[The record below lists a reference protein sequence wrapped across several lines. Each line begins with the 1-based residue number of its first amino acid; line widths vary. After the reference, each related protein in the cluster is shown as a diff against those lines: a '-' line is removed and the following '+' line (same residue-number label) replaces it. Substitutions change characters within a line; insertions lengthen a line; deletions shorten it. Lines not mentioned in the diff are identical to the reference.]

1 MSTKPIVTQVLKF
14 KTAAEAANRLQSL
27 RAQYRK
33 LCPDTGLRLYKTAAG
48 VVMREKSA
56 VEYEVLAN
64 CAC

>member
-1 MSTKPIVTQVLKF
+1 MSKPIVTQVLKF
-14 KTAAEAANRLQSL
+14 KTAQEGANRLQAL

-48 VVMREKSA
+48 VVLREKSA